1 VFVSASRRGNSTATA
16 DVLAKQAKE
25 KSYFL
30 GAIDAG
36 QGIVLFEAT
45 TQARDNNNTDTTA
58 DNVSQ
63 SKSTQDK
70 DVKSHIFT
78 ASLPLKHVLQQLI
91 HSDSFVHETITSED
105 NNKVWQMH
113 FSVADTKIP
122 ATAYEREKQKQHF
135 SSQLDAYPLNIH
147 VYAQA
152 DVPAIRA
159 CKWIKSLTRFFKKI
173 HSGQFDYTLN
183 LLNMAE
189 TLRTRVMTRTALCRL
204 PFAYCSHLRTSTRNC
219 CCYRDYLSTPAVYTH
234 IMSVQTL
241 IINTHTQITSVQPQT
256 MSRRTKI

>member
-1 VFVSASRRGNSTATA
+1 
-16 DVLAKQAKE
+16 VLAKQAKE

-113 FSVADTKIP
+113 FSIADTKIP
-122 ATAYEREKQKQHF
+122 ATAYEREKQKQH
-135 SSQLDAYPLNIH
+135 LLEAYPLNIH

>member
-1 VFVSASRRGNSTATA
+1 MFVSASRRGNSTATA

-63 SKSTQDK
+63 LKSTQDK

-105 NNKVWQMH
+105 NNKVWQMQCRGVH
-113 FSVADTKIP
+113 VGTKGK
-122 ATAYEREKQKQHF
+122 Y
-135 SSQLDAYPLNIH
+135 
-147 VYAQA
+147 
-152 DVPAIRA
+152 
-159 CKWIKSLTRFFKKI
+159 
-173 HSGQFDYTLN
+173 
-183 LLNMAE
+183 LL
-189 TLRTRVMTRTALCRL
+189 
-204 PFAYCSHLRTSTRNC
+204 
-219 CCYRDYLSTPAVYTH
+219 YRPY
-234 IMSVQTL
+234 
-241 IINTHTQITSVQPQT
+241 
-256 MSRRTKI
+256 